1 MNIKY
6 IYRAK
11 RREFTKKEYRSLI
24 EAFEAGKKPS
34 EISRETGRAVSTLYR
49 HYAEWNKR
57 KLDAHANDRG
67 QESQAPDWQSV
78 GAALIALGKA
88 LCGNDT
94 VRSS

>member
-1 MNIKY
+1 MNVKY

-11 RREFTKKEYRSLI
+11 RKEISKNEYRNLI
-24 EAFEAGKKPS
+24 EAFEAGKKVS
-34 EISRETGRAVSTLYR
+34 EISRETGRPASTLYR
-49 HYAEWNKR
+49 HYSEWNKR
-57 KLDAHANDRG
+57 KVDHEKR
-67 QESQAPDWQSV
+67 QETQMPDWQSV